1 MQTAALRHHMG
12 MRGFDK
18 GEVGRIAGRGCRPLV
33 NKVVKTVTDNRQP
46 VALAA

>member
-1 MQTAALRHHMG
+1 MG

-18 GEVGRIAGRGCRPLV
+18 GGLGWIAGRGCRPLV
-33 NKVVKTVTDNRQP
+33 NKVAKTVTGNRQP